1 MAEVRAMPLA
11 SLEAAIA
18 TCQRQALAL
27 YSRTATTRRLDG
39 IFRELLG

>member
-1 MAEVRAMPLA
+1 MAEVMTMPAETLA
-11 SLEAAIA
+11 GAIA
-18 TCQRQALAL
+18 VCQRQALAL